1 MPRSEET
8 EGYLD
13 RLRTV
18 LYKANV
24 LRLYGADMYI
34 VVRRRNKI
42 TEYSSSSTDA
52 HWPPSRTQIV
62 SLASQY
68 NHTSGSPL
76 SGSGVSLPGRK
87 SPADFEER
95 LKKSKQQ
102 IKGICRSWMATR
114 SNLDEQNLV
123 NADLQQQK

>member
-1 MPRSEET
+1 MKSCFPLTNSLLWLIRVRSRLDFLYPLTVFTMPRPEET

-24 LRLYGADMYI
+24 LRLYGADVYI

-68 NHTSGSPL
+68 NHI
-76 SGSGVSLPGRK
+76 
-87 SPADFEER
+87 R
-95 LKKSKQQ
+95 LTTFRLRRIHCQT
-102 IKGICRSWMATR
+102 G
-114 SNLDEQNLV
+114 NLQLI
-123 NADLQQQK
+123 LR